1 MVITRWVVRFS
12 LPGPP
17 TRKAILLYLTTLSL
31 KSIGGDTL
39 TDGIVS
45 FGREKIYTD
54 YDVVTAGNVLDILE
68 QSFDKHSENA
78 REIDYLYE
86 YYKGNQ
92 PVLNRTK
99 EYREEILNKI
109 VVNRANMI
117 VDFKT
122 GYLVG
127 EPIQYVNRSG
137 EDNVS
142 EYINKLNDY
151 MFAEDKSGRDKEL
164 ADWMHIA
171 GTGFRM
177 AMPDSSVELDE
188 DESPF
193 EVYTLDPRYTWVVYH
208 SGLGEKPKVAFKYI
222 VRQDGTNVFSAYTD
236 SMYYEIIDGNIVRA
250 EPHSLGMIPIIEYP
264 ANNARLG
271 AFEIVLSLL
280 DALNEAESNRLDAV
294 EQFVQSLLVF
304 KGVDIDSDDFSALK
318 MLGGIKIPPEG
329 DVKYLVQE
337 MNQQSTQTLVDD
349 LFDTILTICAV
360 PSQALR
366 STSDSSNNGAVIL
379 KHGWESAEARAKD
392 TELMFKQSEKVFLKL
407 ILKICD
413 TLGQMPIK
421 VSDVEIRF
429 TRRNYENI
437 QSKAQ
442 VLCEMLSSEKI
453 HPKLAFASCNL
464 FPDAELAYTMSME
477 YWEERKQ
484 QTLAE
489 LAFDESQEKTDQT
502 QLGTAAEQNGFGGAD
517 AGGYYENR

>member
-1 MVITRWVVRFS
+1 M
-12 LPGPP
+12 
-17 TRKAILLYLTTLSL
+17 
-31 KSIGGDTL
+31 
-39 TDGIVS
+39 TDGQIS
-45 FGREKIYTD
+45 FGRTKIYTD
-54 YDVVTAGNVLDILE
+54 AEAVTADNVVDILE
-68 QSFDKHSENA
+68 KTFLKHQQNSVDIN
-78 REIDYLYE
+78 YLYE

-92 PVLNRTK
+92 PILNRTK

-127 EPIQYVNRSG
+127 EPVQYVNRNG
-137 EDNVS
+137 EENVS
-142 EYINKLNDY
+142 ESVNRLNDY

-171 GTGFRM
+171 GTGYRM
-177 AMPDSSVELDE
+177 AMPDSSVELEE

-193 EVYTLDPRYTWVVYH
+193 EIYTLDPRFCWVVYH
-208 SGLGEKPKVAFKYI
+208 SGLGEKPRVAFKYI
-222 VRQDGTNVFSAYTD
+222 VRQDGKVVFSAYTEN
-236 SMYYEIIDGNIVRA
+236 MYFDIIDGNIVRA

-271 AFEIVLSLL
+271 AFEIVLPLL

-337 MNQQSTQTLVDD
+337 MNQASTQTLVDD
-349 LFDTILTICAV
+349 IYDTIITICAM
-360 PSQALR
+360 PSQSMGR
-366 STSDSSNNGAVIL
+366 VSDSSNNGAVIL
-379 KHGWESAEARAKD
+379 RNGWQSAEARAKD

-407 ILKICD
+407 ILKICN
-413 TLGQMPIK
+413 TLGDMPIK
-421 VSDVEIRF
+421 VSDIEIRF

-442 VLCEMLSSEKI
+442 VLCEMLSSDKI

-477 YWEERKQ
+477 YWEERKK

-489 LAFDESQEKTDQT
+489 LAFDEAQETMDQT
-502 QLGTAAEQNGFGGAD
+502 QLGSSAEPNGYGGAD

>member
-1 MVITRWVVRFS
+1 M
-12 LPGPP
+12 
-17 TRKAILLYLTTLSL
+17 
-31 KSIGGDTL
+31 
-39 TDGIVS
+39 TDGQIS
-45 FGREKIYTD
+45 FGRTKIYTD
-54 YDVVTAGNVLDILE
+54 AEAVTADNVVDILD
-68 QSFDKHSENA
+68 QTFLKHQQNSID
-78 REIDYLYE
+78 IDYLYE

-92 PVLNRTK
+92 PILKRKK

-127 EPIQYVNRSG
+127 EPVQYVNRNG
-137 EDNVS
+137 EENVS
-142 EYINKLNDY
+142 ESVNRLNDY

-171 GTGFRM
+171 GTGYRM
-177 AMPDSSVELDE
+177 AMPDSSVELEE

-193 EVYTLDPRYTWVVYH
+193 EIYTLDPRFCWVVYH
-208 SGLGEKPKVAFKYI
+208 SGLGEKPRVAFKYI
-222 VRQDGTNVFSAYTD
+222 VRQDGKVVFSAYTEN
-236 SMYYEIIDGNIVRA
+236 MYFDIIDGNIVRA

-271 AFEIVLSLL
+271 AFEIVLPLL

-337 MNQQSTQTLVDD
+337 MNQTSTQTLVDD
-349 LFDTILTICAV
+349 LYDTILTICAM
-360 PSQALR
+360 PSQAMGR
-366 STSDSSNNGAVIL
+366 VSDSSNNGAVIL
-379 KHGWESAEARAKD
+379 RNGWQSAEARAKD

-407 ILKICD
+407 ILKICN
-413 TLGQMPIK
+413 TLGDMPIK
-421 VSDVEIRF
+421 VSDIEIRF

-442 VLCEMLSSEKI
+442 VLCEMLSSDKI

-489 LAFDESQEKTDQT
+489 LAFDEAQETMDQT
-502 QLGTAAEQNGFGGAD
+502 QLGSSAEPNGYGGAD